1 VSGSSNIY
9 INSCSWAEISQI
21 VTYLQIY
28 CISIS

>member
-1 VSGSSNIY
+1 VGVVIY

-28 CISIS
+28 CISTS